1 MTGDEDDVEE
11 DVEDDVEENVKE
23 NGGDDSDDSEP
34 DRIGKSKIT
43 SDYSSSYC
51 KLNHPTVI
59 LVY

>member
-11 DVEDDVEENVKE
+11 DVEDDVEENVEE

-34 DRIGKSKIT
+34 DRISKSKIT
-43 SDYSSSYC
+43 DYSSSYC